1 MLTAPLQ
8 FVPVYQSV
16 IWGGRRME
24 QWRDSL
30 PAGPIGESWD
40 LADHERGMSV
50 VAHGPLQGKT
60 LRELTREYGAAL
72 VGPSYSGGDFPLMIK
87 LIDAHD
93 RLSIQVH
100 PDDAGS
106 PTGRGKT
113 ECWYLLNS
121 GGSLYVGTRPGIN
134 KQLFSDARERGTLA
148 QTLNQF
154 TTTTGDF
161 FFIPARTVHAL
172 GAGCLMYEIQ
182 QTCDITY
189 RVDDWGRL
197 GMDGKPRPLHIA
209 ESLATIDFFA
219 QTQWSAAHQRSQA
232 TINNLATC
240 NYFSLHEIRAA
251 QFHAHIP
258 NVSIVI
264 CLFGNGTLSTA
275 GGTVALKPMT
285 TTVVPAAAGEWTAR
299 AENGELK
306 LLWAHG

>member
-24 QWRDSL
+24 QWRNNL

-60 LRELTREYGAAL
+60 LRELSRAYGAEL
-72 VGPSYSGGDFPLMIK
+72 VGPSYNGGDFPLMIK
-87 LIDAHD
+87 LIDAQD

-106 PTGRGKT
+106 PNGRGKT

-134 KQLFSDARERGTLA
+134 KQLFSDAREHGTLA

-209 ESLATIDFFA
+209 ESLSTIDFTA

-232 TINNLATC
+232 TINKLATC

-251 QFHAHIP
+251 QFQAHIP
-258 NVSIVI
+258 NVSVVI
-264 CLFGNGTLSTA
+264 CLSGNGTLSTA

-285 TTVVPAAAGEWTAR
+285 TTVVPAAAGAWTAR
-299 AENGELK
+299 AEKGELK